1 MRFIRLLVSTTA
13 SAAILL
19 GSAALG
25 DDGTDPDEPADE
37 SPEPKPHAVRSP
49 DESDAV
55 IAHLYGA
62 LVYAQVSVDFDQ
74 APARKAI
81 SELRTAL
88 GVPLIGRYR
97 DDRLGY
103 GLDPASPITLHM
115 TNVPALDVLKEI
127 LAQCEQDAG
136 ECTWQIRKGFIEV
149 STKTRLSVP
158 AAREM
163 RTYYIADVIMDIPYR
178 GGKDRKRREQ
188 IALNVIQEVV
198 ENIEPDAWDYGQV
211 DYYDPEDLA
220 VRYATAP
227 EHPEAGGKP
236 DAAAARPEPPLRRH
250 VSPRKIAIIRYWR
263 DLLII
268 HAPDYIHREIG
279 GYPDPIPPPGIQP
292 PPPPPEAPAPPEVA
306 PPPRSETAPPAP
318 DA

>member
-1 MRFIRLLVSTTA
+1 MMLIRMLVSTVA

-25 DDGTDPDEPADE
+25 QDSPGPDGPADE
-37 SPEPKPHAVRSP
+37 SPQPKPHAVRSP
-49 DESDAV
+49 EDGDAV
-55 IAHLYGA
+55 IARLYGA
-62 LVYAQVSVDFDQ
+62 LLYTQVSVGFDQ
-74 APARKAI
+74 TPARKAI
-81 SELRTAL
+81 NELRAAL

-97 DDRLGY
+97 DDQLGY

-115 TNVPALDVLKEI
+115 TKVPALDVLKEI

-136 ECTWQIRKGFIEV
+136 ECTWQIRKGFIEA

-163 RTYYIADVIMDIPYR
+163 RTYYIADVIMDIPR
-178 GGKDRKRREQ
+178 RVGEERKRREQ
-188 IALNVIQEVV
+188 IALDVIQEVV
-198 ENIEPDAWDYGQV
+198 ENVEPDAWDYGQV

-227 EHPEAGGKP
+227 ESRETGGGDGEAGGEP
-236 DAAAARPEPPLRRH
+236 DAAAARPEPPLRRY

-279 GYPDPIPPPGIQP
+279 GYPDPIPPPGVRVP
-292 PPPPPEAPAPPEVA
+292 PPSPELPPDSP
-306 PPPRSETAPPAP
+306 
-318 DA
+318 